1 MFTFEILRQFLPL
14 CWLKNNP
21 LELTRSTAFLKQN
34 LLFFYIVEYFMQTNM
49 TDDPF
54 ESFVEVSIET
64 ALTLLFIGLILYL
77 NKTLYA
83 FVQTTT
89 AIIFCTNI
97 VSLFIIPILV
107 WLSLNEYLVG
117 YYVLSLVG
125 LWELIL
131 IAYIFRKTLTINLS
145 ASISLAAVYFIIVYM
160 SSFFIGQILI

>member
-1 MFTFEILRQFLPL
+1 MFTFDILRQFLPL
-14 CWLKNNP
+14 CWLKNNT

-64 ALTLLFIGLILYL
+64 ALTLLFIGFILYL

-89 AIIFCTNI
+89 ALIFCTNI

-107 WLSLNEYLVG
+107 WLSINEYLVG

-145 ASISLAAVYFIIVYM
+145 ASIALAAVYFIIVFM

>member
-21 LELTRSTAFLKQN
+21 LELTRSTAFFKQN
-34 LLFFYIVEYFMQTNM
+34 LLFFYIIEFLIQTNM

-54 ESFVEVSIET
+54 ESFIEVSIET
-64 ALTLLFIGLILYL
+64 ALTLLFIGLILFL

-97 VSLFIIPILV
+97 ASVFIIPILV
-107 WLSLNEYLVG
+107 WVSINEYLVG
-117 YYVLSLVG
+117 YYILSLIG
-125 LWELIL
+125 FWEFIL
-131 IAYIFRKTLTINLS
+131 IAYVFRKTLAINLS
-145 ASISLAAVYFIIVYM
+145 ASIALTAVYFIVIYM
-160 SSFFIGQILI
+160 TSFSIGQSLI